1 MAIFPKSGPWRIA
14 LLIFALLAVLA
25 VPYMIWGERVAAF
38 WEGANVLEYIRAQG
52 PWGAVVGVGLIV
64 ADLFVPMPAPA
75 IMAALGLIYGVWLG
89 GAIATFASFMAGMVG
104 YTLCRVIGPRA
115 AAWIAGPKEI
125 EMVRELFERSGVWL
139 IAVSRVLP
147 WIPEVLACLA
157 GLSRMSLARFSTG
170 CLIGSVLVGFL
181 NAYFGSRGES
191 DLETVAVVLVLPYI
205 MIPIFLFFVL
215 RGFRTPAQTDM
226 PKEPS

>member
-14 LLIFALLAVLA
+14 LLILGLLAVLG
-25 VPYMIWGERVAAF
+25 VPYMIWGERVEAF
-38 WEGANVLEYIRAQG
+38 WEGANVIEYIRAQG

-64 ADLFVPMPAPA
+64 VDLFVPVPSPA

-115 AAWIAGPKEI
+115 AAWIAGPKEM
-125 EMVRELFERSGVWL
+125 EMLRGLFERSGVWL
-139 IAVSRVLP
+139 IAFSRVLP

-170 CLIGSVLVGFL
+170 CLIGSVLVAFL

-191 DLETVAVVLVLPYI
+191 DPQTVAVVLVLPYI
-205 MIPIFLFFVL
+205 IIPIFLFFVL
-215 RGFRTPAQTDM
+215 RGFKTPAKSAM

>member
-1 MAIFPKSGPWRIA
+1 
-14 LLIFALLAVLA
+14 
-25 VPYMIWGERVAAF
+25 
-38 WEGANVLEYIRAQG
+38 
-52 PWGAVVGVGLIV
+52 
-64 ADLFVPMPAPA
+64 MPAPA

-89 GAIATFASFMAGMVG
+89 GAIATFASFMAGLVG

-125 EMVRELFERSGVWL
+125 ELLRELFERSGVWL

-205 MIPIFLFFVL
+205 MIPIFLFFVV
-215 RGFRTPAQTDM
+215 RVFRAPAKTDM

>member
-1 MAIFPKSGPWRIA
+1 MAIFPKRGPWRIA
-14 LLIFALLAVLA
+14 LLILAIMAVLA
-25 VPYMIWGERVAAF
+25 VPYMIWGERVEAF

-52 PWGAVVGVGLIV
+52 PWAAVIAVGLIV
-64 ADLFVPMPAPA
+64 ADLFVPMPGPA

-89 GAIATFASFMAGMVG
+89 GLISVFAAFLVGLVG

-115 AAWIAGPKEI
+115 AAWIAGPKEL
-125 EMVRELFERSGVWL
+125 EMLRGLFERSGVWL

-147 WIPEVLACLA
+147 WIPEILACLA
-157 GLSRMSLARFSTG
+157 GLSRMSFARFATG
-170 CLIGSVLVGFL
+170 NLIGSILVGFL

-191 DLETVAVVLVLPYI
+191 DPETLAVVLVLPYI
-205 MIPIFLFFVL
+205 MIPIFLFFVV
-215 RGFRTPAQTDM
+215 RGFRTPAKTDM